1 MSLGIQ
7 PVSLEMSIMDKNH
20 IEDLD
25 VLGGSVGADGKYVLT
40 PDSVELLKQTV
51 NTLDSLERSFDDVQ
65 TRIKAM
71 VANLQ
76 RLLQSNSKSV
86 LQSGSTTA
94 VVEINYSHYHACRA
108 LFMHSWA
115 SIRKMALPLNDTNEK
130 TCSKAFERYFSMT
143 GLEVPKSDDPK
154 SVAKRE
160 REQKEAKRL
169 EGVPDLKVAIADAVV
184 RGDFEE
190 ATKLKKEGLRRTKV
204 ENKEVLTSLEPSKKE
219 LNALIKESIDE
230 EKINLCIAWFE
241 GRIKLEPK
249 KQVSRAS

>member
-1 MSLGIQ
+1 M
-7 PVSLEMSIMDKNH
+7 VTNH
-20 IEDLD
+20 IDDLD
-25 VLGGSVGADGKYVLT
+25 VLGGTVGADGKYNLT

-76 RLLQSNSKSV
+76 RLLESNSRSV

-94 VVEINYSHYHACRA
+94 VVEINYSHYHACRS
-108 LFMHSWA
+108 LFMNTWA
-115 SIRKMALPLNDTNEK
+115 GLRKMALPLSDTHEK

-169 EGVPDLKVAIADAVV
+169 ESIPDLKVAIADAVQ
-184 RGDFEE
+184 RNDFEE
-190 ATKLKKEGLRRTKV
+190 AGRLKKEGLRRTKA
-204 ENKEVLTSLEPSKKE
+204 ENKETLTSLEPTKKA
-219 LNALIKESIDE
+219 LSALIKESIDE
-230 EKINLCIAWFE
+230 EKLNLCIAWFE

-249 KQVSRAS
+249 KQVSRAV

>member
-1 MSLGIQ
+1 
-7 PVSLEMSIMDKNH
+7 MDKNS
-20 IEDLD
+20 IDDLD
-25 VLGGSVGADGKYVLT
+25 VLGGTVGADGKYNLT

-65 TRIKAM
+65 TKMKAM

-76 RLLQSNSKSV
+76 RLLESNSRSV

-94 VVEINYSHYHACRA
+94 VVEINYSHYHTCRS
-108 LFMHSWA
+108 LFMHTWA
-115 SIRKMALPLNDTNEK
+115 GLRKMALPLSDTHEK
-130 TCSKAFERYFSMT
+130 TCSKAFERYFGMT

-169 EGVPDLKVAIADAVV
+169 ESIPDLKVAIADAVQ
-184 RGDFEE
+184 RNDFEE
-190 ATKLKKEGLRRTKV
+190 AGRLKKEGLRRTKV
-204 ENKEVLTSLEPSKKE
+204 ENKETLTSLEPTKKA
-219 LNALIKESIDE
+219 LSALIKESIDE
-230 EKINLCIAWFE
+230 EKLNLCIAWFE

-249 KQVSRAS
+249 KQVSRAV

>member
-1 MSLGIQ
+1 MSNM
-7 PVSLEMSIMDKNH
+7 VNNH
-20 IEDLD
+20 IDDLD
-25 VLGGSVGADGKYVLT
+25 VLGGTIGADGKYVLT
-40 PDSVELLKQTV
+40 VDSVELLKNTV
-51 NTLDSLERSFDDVQ
+51 TTLDSLEKSFDDVQ

-76 RLLQSNSKSV
+76 RLLESNSRSV

-94 VVEINYSHYHACRA
+94 VVEINYAHYHACRS
-108 LFMHSWA
+108 LFMHTWA
-115 SIRKMALPLNDTNEK
+115 GLRKMALPLSDTHEK
-130 TCSKAFERYFSMT
+130 TCSKAFERYFGMT

-169 EGVPDLKVAIADAVV
+169 ESIPDLKVAIADAVQ
-184 RGDFEE
+184 RNDFEE
-190 ATKLKKEGLRRTKV
+190 AGRLKKEGLRRTKA
-204 ENKEVLTSLEPSKKE
+204 ENKETLTSLEPTKKA

-230 EKINLCIAWFE
+230 EKLNLCIAWFE

-249 KQVSRAS
+249 KQVMRAV